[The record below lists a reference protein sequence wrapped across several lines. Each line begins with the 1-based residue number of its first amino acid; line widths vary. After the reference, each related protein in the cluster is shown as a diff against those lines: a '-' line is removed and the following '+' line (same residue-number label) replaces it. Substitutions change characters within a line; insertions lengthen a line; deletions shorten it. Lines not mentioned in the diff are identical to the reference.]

1 MRFFSVDILDLAK
14 RYCSIIRGFFKVKAP
29 KVDHCSVV
37 QCGECID
44 INDLKDKAAMNTITW
59 LHLSDLHFRDRE
71 ATSLDRNVILTALL
85 EDLHG
90 LEERHDLSP
99 DFILISGDIAYSGIR
114 EEYEL
119 AEMFFDNLLEV
130 TKLSKERLLVVPGNH
145 DINSPLISQGAKA
158 IISSLS
164 SRMMMEGAL
173 IDVQDRSLIL
183 RKFKGYSDFV
193 NDYFNGTIFFNNN
206 QYFWVRTLNL
216 SGHNVVVLGLN
227 SAWTASGGVDERGKL
242 GLSERQVRRALEQGN
257 DEGIKIALLHHPFDW
272 LYEFDWNV
280 CEPLLM
286 DNCDFIL
293 SGHLHKTSL
302 SFKETPDARAMNIA
316 AGACY
321 ASRDYHNSYN
331 IVRLDFE
338 RREGELFLRTWSDS
352 GSGFWTEDTLAYRNV
367 KNGIYHFLL
376 GEYISVAP
384 PDGDSLETIDTQF
397 SRQTDRGMRLI
408 RDLIPGIDVPLTRDE
423 FTRVEEQFAFKKPVI
438 LTGDAGTGK
447 SGIAAALVRSAQKRG
462 AATLLL
468 DSRRVGQIQNE
479 AQLREYFDFRGPILS
494 AIEKIGR
501 HKGCRLIIDQLDNVV
516 GSPSAMI
523 LVDLAI
529 DCCRFEGV
537 EVVVISRKRETHEER
552 LLEKLTQSEFVELTS
567 HPLSEFG
574 VREILGKIG
583 IDEPSNELVAL
594 GRNLLNLDLI
604 GKVKEQQA
612 DFNFSTLMDEVAL
625 WEHYLKVLREQE
637 EIGDGLDKSGQIIAE
652 VMKLARDG
660 LSGDNRTFLLDNP
673 PSPEQRRLIS
683 WGIIVCDERV
693 CRFFHEKLQ
702 DFLYARDATQR
713 NAMPEKVLDEI
724 DVHTTRNVMLWM
736 EKIYARRDSRLHN
749 QFLKETFN
757 V

>member
-1 MRFFSVDILDLAK
+1 MDV
-14 RYCSIIRGFFKVKAP
+14 
-29 KVDHCSVV
+29 
-37 QCGECID
+37 
-44 INDLKDKAAMNTITW
+44 NTITW
-59 LHLSDLHFRDRE
+59 LHLSDLHFQATKETSSDRD
-71 ATSLDRNVILTALL
+71 VILTDLL
-85 EDLHG
+85 EDLRR
-90 LEERHDLSP
+90 LKERHDLSP
-99 DFILISGDIAYSGIR
+99 DFILISGDIAYCGINA
-114 EEYEL
+114 EYKL
-119 AEMFFDNLLEV
+119 AERFFDELLEA
-130 TKLSKERLLVVPGNH
+130 TELSKERLLVVPGNH
-145 DINSPLISQGAKA
+145 DVDCSLISQAAKTA
-158 IISSLS
+158 ISSLD
-164 SRMMMEGAL
+164 SRNMMEGAL
-173 IDVQDRSLIL
+173 IDAQDRSLIL
-183 RKFKGYSDFV
+183 RKFNGYSNFIK
-193 NDYFNGTIFFNNN
+193 DYFNDAINFTDD
-206 QYFWVRTLNL
+206 QYFWARTLDL
-216 SGHNVVVLGLN
+216 SDKKIVVLGLN
-227 SAWTASGGVDERGKL
+227 SAWVASGGADDRGKL
-242 GLSERQVRRALEQGN
+242 GLSEQQVRQALKQTTDSE
-257 DEGIKIALLHHPFDW
+257 IKIALLHHPFDW

-280 CEPLLM
+280 CESLLM

-302 SFKETPDARAMNIA
+302 SFKQTPDARAMNIT

-321 ASRDYHNSYN
+321 ANRDYHNSYN
-331 IVRLDFE
+331 IVRLDYE

-352 GSGFWTEDTLAYRNV
+352 GSGFWTEDTLAYQNA
-367 KNGIYHFLL
+367 KNGIYHFSLD
-376 GEYISVAP
+376 EYISVAP
-384 PDGDSLETIDTQF
+384 LNGDSLETIDTQF
-397 SRQTDRGMRLI
+397 SLQTDRAMRLI

-423 FTRVEEQFAFKKPVI
+423 FTRVEEQFSLKKPVV
-438 LTGDAGTGK
+438 LTSDAGTGK

-501 HKGCRLIIDQLDNVV
+501 HKGCQLIIDQLDNVV

-552 LLEKLTQSEFVELTS
+552 LLEKFTQSEFVELTS

-637 EIGDGLDKSGQIIAE
+637 EIGDGLDKFGQIIAE

-673 PSPEQRRLIS
+673 PSHEQRRLKS

-693 CRFFHEKLQ
+693 CRFFYEKLQ
-702 DFLYARDATQR
+702 DFLYAWDATQR

-724 DVHTTRNVMLWM
+724 DVHTTRNVLLWM
-736 EKIYARRDSRLHN
+736 EKIYARRNSRLHN

>member
-1 MRFFSVDILDLAK
+1 VDILDLARK
-14 RYCSIIRGFFKVKAP
+14 YCSTIRGFFKVKAP

-37 QCGECID
+37 QCSECID
-44 INDLKDKAAMNTITW
+44 INDLRDKAAVNTITW
-59 LHLSDLHFRDRE
+59 LHLSDLHFQITEE
-71 ATSLDRNVILTALL
+71 ASLDRNVVLKGLL
-85 EDLHG
+85 EDLRG
-90 LEERHDLSP
+90 LEESHDLSP
-99 DFILISGDIAYSGIR
+99 DFILISGDIAYSGIND
-114 EEYEL
+114 EYKL
-119 AEMFFDNLLEV
+119 AGRFFDDLLEV
-130 TKLSKERLLVVPGNH
+130 TELSKERLLVVPGNH
-145 DINSPLISQGAKA
+145 DVDRSLISQVAKTA
-158 IISSLS
+158 ISSLD
-164 SRMMMEGAL
+164 SRNMMEGVL
-173 IDVQDRSLIL
+173 IDAQDRSLIL
-183 RKFKGYSDFV
+183 RKFNGYSNFIK
-193 NDYFNGTIFFNNN
+193 DYFNDAIIFTDD
-206 QYFWVRTLNL
+206 QYFWARTLDL
-216 SGHNVVVLGLN
+216 SGQNIVVFGLN
-227 SAWTASGGVDERGKL
+227 SAWAASGGADDRGKL
-242 GLSERQVRRALEQGN
+242 GISEQQVRRALEQTT
-257 DEGIKIALLHHPFDW
+257 DSEIKIALLHHPFDW

-280 CEPLLM
+280 CKPLLM

-293 SGHLHKTSL
+293 RGHLHHTSL
-302 SFKETPDARAMNIA
+302 NFEQTPDARAINIA

-321 ASRDYHNSYN
+321 ESRDYHNGYN
-331 IVRLDFE
+331 IVKLDVKD
-338 RREGELFLRTWSDS
+338 RKGIIFLRTWSSS
-352 GSGFWTEDTLAYRNV
+352 GSGFWTEDSLTYRNV
-367 KNGIYHFLL
+367 KNGIYHFSLDK
-376 GEYISVAP
+376 YISVVP

-397 SRQTDRGMRLI
+397 SRQTDRAMRLI

-423 FTRVEEQFAFKKPVI
+423 FTRVEEQFAFKKPVV
-438 LTGDAGTGK
+438 LAGDAGTGK
-447 SGIAAALVRSAQKRG
+447 SGIAATLVRSAREKG

-468 DSRRVGQIQNE
+468 DSRRVGQTQNE
-479 AQLREYFDFRGPILS
+479 AQLREYFDLRGPTLS

-501 HKGCRLIIDQLDNVV
+501 HKGCRLIIDQLDNVA

-529 DCCRFEGV
+529 DCCHFEGV

-552 LLEKLTQSEFVELTS
+552 LLENLMQSGFVELTS

-652 VMKLARDG
+652 AMKLARDG

>member
-1 MRFFSVDILDLAK
+1 MDVNI
-14 RYCSIIRGFFKVKAP
+14 
-29 KVDHCSVV
+29 
-37 QCGECID
+37 
-44 INDLKDKAAMNTITW
+44 ITW
-59 LHLSDLHFRDRE
+59 LHLSDLHFRDTE
-71 ATSLDRNVILTALL
+71 ATSLDRNVILAALL
-85 EDLHG
+85 EDLRG
-90 LEERHDLSP
+90 LKKRHDLSP

-114 EEYEL
+114 EEYEI

-145 DINSPLISQGAKA
+145 DINSSLVSQGAKA

-164 SRMMMEGAL
+164 SRIMMEGAL
-173 IDVQDRSLIL
+173 IDAQDRSLIL
-183 RKFKGYSDFV
+183 RKFNGYSNFIK
-193 NDYFNGTIFFNNN
+193 DYFNDAIIFTDD

-272 LYEFDWNV
+272 LYEFDWNL

-331 IVRLDFE
+331 MVRLDLE
-338 RREGELFLRTWSDS
+338 RRKGNIFLRTWSDS

-367 KNGIYHFLL
+367 KNGIYHFSLD
-376 GEYISVAP
+376 EYISVAS

-397 SRQTDRGMRLI
+397 SRQTDRAMRLI

-423 FTRVEEQFAFKKPVI
+423 FARVEEQFAFKKPVV

-447 SGIAAALVRSAQKRG
+447 SGIAAALVRSAQERG

-501 HKGCRLIIDQLDNVV
+501 HKECRLIIDQLDNVV
-516 GSPSAMI
+516 GLPSAMI

-552 LLEKLTQSEFVELTS
+552 LLEKLTQSEFAELTIY
-567 HPLSEFG
+567 PLSESE
-574 VREILGKIG
+574 VREILGRIG
-583 IDEPSNELVAL
+583 IKEPSDEMVAL

-702 DFLYARDATQR
+702 DFLYAWDATQR
-713 NAMPEKVLDEI
+713 NAMPGKVLDEI
-724 DVHTTRNVMLWM
+724 DVYTTRNVLLWM
-736 EKIYARRDSRLHN
+736 EKIYARRDSRLHS